1 MMNAIDVLGGVI
13 RETRL
18 RLGLTQSQV
27 AERADVEVRTI
38 MHIENGKTNPTWEI
52 VFPLIRALEIDPR
65 LIFYPELNREDE
77 AMSHMKI
84 LLSKCSE
91 DDIQSLIP
99 ICEAVLCVFHE
110 RGGIQIEDK

>member
-38 MHIENGKTNPTWEI
+38 MHIENGKTNPTW
-52 VFPLIRALEIDPR
+52 
-65 LIFYPELNREDE
+65 
-77 AMSHMKI
+77 
-84 LLSKCSE
+84 
-91 DDIQSLIP
+91 
-99 ICEAVLCVFHE
+99 
-110 RGGIQIEDK
+110 